1 MKIFKNDQ
9 ALTFL
14 QILLALFCLRFVSV
28 SLLNEYVGMNG
39 FNFFISLIGIV
50 FIIFAGFYLYKIVL
64 QEEYPDKTII
74 KNTEKAYYYYIGL
87 NALGVIISFFV
98 ADALDKTYYFGFYLV
113 IVAALYLYVTQWRK
127 IILFDN
133 IVLAFIITYPI
144 FLQSCFDLFPT
155 LEVADDVPYVHFVL
169 DYALL
174 WFVLI
179 WILYFLRSI
188 LHDLIFVQTDI
199 KRGKKTL
206 ATRKGRVVGA
216 QRTSLLTVLPILLA
230 IYINYLYSN
239 VTIFLAYSAIA
250 ILIPLIVLM
259 FKIKNSKTEEDFT
272 NAKKILNVIIWLTI
286 ISIVTLTFTK

>member
-155 LEVADDVPYVHFVL
+155 LEVADDVAYVHFVL

-216 QRTSLLTVLPILLA
+216 QHTSLLTVLPILLA
-230 IYINYLYSN
+230 IYISYLYSN

>member
-14 QILLALFCLRFVSV
+14 QILLALICLRWVSV
-28 SLLNEYVGMNG
+28 SLLSQYIGLNWL
-39 FNFFISLIGIV
+39 NFFISLVGIV
-50 FIIFAGFYLYKIVL
+50 LIIFAGFYLYKIVL
-64 QEEYPDKTII
+64 QEEYPDKSII
-74 KNTEKAYYYYIGL
+74 KNSEKAYYYYIGL
-87 NALGVIISFFV
+87 NALGVMISFFV

-155 LEVADDVPYVHFVL
+155 LEVANHVPQVHFVL
-169 DYALL
+169 DFALL

-179 WILYFLRSI
+179 WVLYFLRSI
-188 LHDLIFVQTDI
+188 LHDLIFVQSDI

-206 ATRKGRVVGA
+206 ATKKGRVVGA
-216 QRTSLLTVLPILLA
+216 QRTSLLTLLPILLVV
-230 IYINYLYSN
+230 YITYLYSN
-239 VTIFLAYSAIA
+239 ATVFFIYSVVATF
-250 ILIPLIVLM
+250 IPLIVLM
-259 FKIKNSKTEEDFT
+259 LKIKSSKTEEDFI

>member
-230 IYINYLYSN
+230 IYISYLYSN